1 MKKFLLYLSAMGVIF
16 PACSTDE
23 NSENEENIIITP
35 LPAIENISLN
45 CHNSEQTVKLSRNV
59 EEEGATISLKDDSY
73 WISKL
78 KLNGDEVTFTALENP
93 EIEKGH
99 RYDTIIIDI
108 KGQRIG
114 TICVSQA
121 RKPESPERL
130 VWAVSNAMYRHS
142 ALCESGLSG
151 QEITKAIYNLE
162 KITNGQD
169 SYKNYPAFA
178 YCIEMNHD
186 PENNMEWH
194 LPSLDEMRAYAQ
206 AQSYINTPL
215 GKHNYWWSATENSL
229 NGNAYNLY
237 SESTASRGAV
247 DKGGDWWVMAFR
259 NGKMEE

>member
-1 MKKFLLYLSAMGVIF
+1 MKKTFLPLFALTICLAS
-16 PACSTDE
+16 CSKEDGNLTTE
-23 NSENEENIIITP
+23 QIKP
-35 LPAIENISLN
+35 LPQLDNISLN
-45 CHNSEQTVKLSRNV
+45 YHNSDQEIELTRDIEK
-59 EEEGATISLKDDSY
+59 EGAILTVKDDSY

-78 KLNGDEVTFTALENP
+78 KLNGNKITFTALENQD
-93 EIEKGH
+93 IEVGH
-99 RYDTIIIDI
+99 RFDTILISINDV
-108 KGQRIG
+108 RIG
-114 TICVSQA
+114 SICVSQA
-121 RKPESPERL
+121 RKPISPERL
-130 VWAVSNAMYRHS
+130 QWAVSNAMYRHK

-151 QEITKAIYNLE
+151 KEITQAIYDLE
-162 KITNGQD
+162 KTTNGQD

-194 LPSLDEMRAYAQ
+194 LPSLDEMRVYAQ
-206 AQSYINTPL
+206 GQSYINTPL
-215 GKHNYWWSATENSL
+215 VKHNYWWSATENSL